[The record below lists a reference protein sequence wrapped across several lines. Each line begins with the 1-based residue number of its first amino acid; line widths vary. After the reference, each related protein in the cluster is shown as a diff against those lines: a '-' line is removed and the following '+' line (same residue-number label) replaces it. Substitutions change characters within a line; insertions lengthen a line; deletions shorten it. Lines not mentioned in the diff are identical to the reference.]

1 MAEWHGYVRHYRKIK
16 RPRSPAMFV
25 RTIVDMA
32 AASADQ
38 QRRRSGRSH
47 PTPRAKRKTS
57 TVGRASARWFV

>member
-1 MAEWHGYVRHYRKIK
+1 
-16 RPRSPAMFV
+16 MFV